1 MINTISTSQAVTEL
15 LKDEYAQWSHE
26 AATALVDW
34 MEELEESSGEPI
46 EFDPVALRCEFS
58 EYTATDLMEVY
69 GMTLEEIRD
78 NTIVIEFGSVAN
90 QMFVVQEF

>member
-26 AATALVDW
+26 AAAALVDW
-34 MEELEESSGEPI
+34 IEELEESTGEPI

-58 EYTATDLMEVY
+58 EYTEAELIEAYD
-69 GMTLEEIRD
+69 MTLEEIRD
-78 NTIVIEFGSVAN
+78 NTLVIEFGSVAN

>member
-34 MEELEESSGEPI
+34 MEELEESTGEPI

-58 EYTATDLMEVY
+58 EYTEAELLVFLETGWGEGNITDLQLSFLH
-69 GMTLEEIRD
+69 GPD
-78 NTIVIEFGSVAN
+78 D
-90 QMFVVQEF
+90 QH